1 MRDGIAESAC
11 RVSRM
16 TTRARRL
23 GTCNCPSTHTHT
35 LGTYER
41 PSTPARTLGTY
52 ERPSTPART
61 LGIYDRP
68 SPVGAGLLANA
79 VGQLQRRCLKRRVRQ
94 QTGSYSGGVR
104 VPIIMFPAALPQ
116 SNIRRSPEQ

>member
-23 GTCNCPSTHTHT
+23 GTCNCPSTHTH
-35 LGTYER
+35 
-41 PSTPARTLGTY
+41 TLGTY